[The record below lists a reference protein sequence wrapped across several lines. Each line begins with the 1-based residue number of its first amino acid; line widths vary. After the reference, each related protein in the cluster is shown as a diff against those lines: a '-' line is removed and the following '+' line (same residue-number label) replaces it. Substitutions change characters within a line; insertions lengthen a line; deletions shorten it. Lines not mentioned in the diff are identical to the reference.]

1 MWIQPQV
8 GKNEKYIHAGCK
20 FRDPNLSIWMC
31 KWLGY
36 LSNLTLSIYYII
48 GEAEHNLPK
57 FEETLS
63 EETNP
68 EFIEHSFFL

>member
-1 MWIQPQV
+1 
-8 GKNEKYIHAGCK
+8 
-20 FRDPNLSIWMC
+20 MC